1 MFTRRIGIDLGTVN
15 VLVYVKGKGV
25 VINEPSVVAVSIHDN
40 RILAV
45 GNEAKQMLGRTPA
58 TIQVIR
64 PLRDGVIADYLV
76 TEAMLRYFIGKVAGG
91 LRLFKPEVMVCVP
104 AGVTSVEY
112 RAVRDAAEQAGAR
125 RPAYVIPEPL
135 AAAIGAGI
143 PVGEPTGN
151 MVVDIGGGT
160 TDAAVISL
168 YGIVVARSVR
178 VGGNHLDEA
187 IATYIKRR
195 YGLVVGERTAE
206 EVKIKIGSALPSEEQ
221 LAMEVRGRDQVTGMP
236 QTIRITS
243 NEVAQAIVEPL
254 QQIVATVKA
263 VLEATPPELASD
275 VVDRG
280 IVLTGGGSLL
290 RNIDRLIA
298 LETGVPCYVADD
310 PMSCVAVGAGLALEH
325 LDLIKRAMPL
335 DDYSAIAAAS
345 GG

>member
-1 MFTRRIGIDLGTVN
+1 MFTKRIGIDLGTVN

-25 VINEPSVVAVSIHDN
+25 VINEPSVVAVSLHDR
-40 RILAV
+40 RIVAV

-91 LRLFKPEVMVCVP
+91 FRLFKPEVMVCVP

-168 YGIVVARSVR
+168 YGIVVSKSVR

-187 IATYIKRR
+187 IATYIRRR

-206 EVKIKIGSALPSEEQ
+206 EVKIKIGAALPLEEQ
-221 LAMEVRGRDQVTGMP
+221 LVMEVRGRDQVTGMP
-236 QTIRITS
+236 QTIQISS

-254 QQIVATVKA
+254 QQIVAAVKA

-290 RNIDRLIA
+290 RDIDRLISA
-298 LETGVPCYVADD
+298 ETGVPCYVADD
-310 PMSCVAVGAGLALEH
+310 PLSCVAIGAGLALEH
-325 LDLIKRAMPL
+325 LDLIRRAMPL

-345 GG
+345 AG

>member
-15 VLVYVKGKGV
+15 VLVYVKGRGV
-25 VINEPSVVAVSIHDN
+25 VINEPSVVAVSRHDN

-45 GNEAKQMLGRTPA
+45 GNAAKEMLGRTPA

-76 TEAMLRYFIGKVAGG
+76 TEAMLRYFISKVAGG

-168 YGIVVARSVR
+168 YGIVVSRSVR

-187 IATYIKRR
+187 IATYVKRR
-195 YGLVVGERTAE
+195 YGLVIGERTAE
-206 EVKIKIGSALPSEEQ
+206 EVKIKIGSALPLEDQ
-221 LAMEVRGRDQVTGMP
+221 LVMEIRGRDQVTGMP
-236 QTIRITS
+236 QTIKLTT

-254 QQIVATVKA
+254 QQIVAAVKA

-280 IVLTGGGSLL
+280 VVLTGGGSLL

-310 PMSCVAVGAGLALEH
+310 PLSCVAVGAGLALEH
-325 LDLIKRAMPL
+325 LDLIRRAMPL
-335 DDYSAIAAAS
+335 DDYGAIAAS
-345 GG
+345 GGG

>member
-58 TIQVIR
+58 TIRVIR

-76 TEAMLRYFIGKVAGG
+76 TEAMLRYFIGKVTGG

-195 YGLVVGERTAE
+195 YGLVIGERTAE
-206 EVKIKIGSALPSEEQ
+206 EIKIKIGSALPSEEQ

-254 QQIVATVKA
+254 QQIVTTVKA

-290 RNIDRLIA
+290 RNIDRLIT

-310 PMSCVAVGAGLALEH
+310 PLSCVAVGAGLALEH
-325 LDLIKRAMPL
+325 LELIKRAMPL

>member
-76 TEAMLRYFIGKVAGG
+76 TEAMLRYFIGKVTGG

-195 YGLVVGERTAE
+195 YGLVIGERTAE
-206 EVKIKIGSALPSEEQ
+206 EIKIKIGSALPSEEQ

-254 QQIVATVKA
+254 QQIVTTVKA

-290 RNIDRLIA
+290 RNIDRLIT

-310 PMSCVAVGAGLALEH
+310 PLSCVAVGAGLALEH
-325 LDLIKRAMPL
+325 LELIKRAMPL

>member
-76 TEAMLRYFIGKVAGG
+76 TEAMLRYFIGKVTGG

-195 YGLVVGERTAE
+195 YGLVIGERTAE
-206 EVKIKIGSALPSEEQ
+206 EIKIKIGSALPSEEQ

-254 QQIVATVKA
+254 QQIVTTVKA

-280 IVLTGGGSLL
+280 IVLTGGGGLL
-290 RNIDRLIA
+290 RNIDRLIT

-310 PMSCVAVGAGLALEH
+310 PLSCVAVGAGLALEH
-325 LDLIKRAMPL
+325 LELIKRAMPL

>member
-76 TEAMLRYFIGKVAGG
+76 TEAMLRYFIGKVTGG

-195 YGLVVGERTAE
+195 YGLVIGERTAE
-206 EVKIKIGSALPSEEQ
+206 EIKIKIGSALPSEEQ

-254 QQIVATVKA
+254 QQIVTTVKA

-310 PMSCVAVGAGLALEH
+310 PLSCVAVGAGLALEH
-325 LDLIKRAMPL
+325 LELIKRAMPL

>member
-15 VLVYVKGKGV
+15 VLVYVKGRGV
-25 VINEPSVVAVSIHDN
+25 VINEPSVVAVSLHDK
-40 RILAV
+40 RIVAV

-91 LRLFKPEVMVCVP
+91 FRLFKPEVMVCVP

-168 YGIVVARSVR
+168 YGIVVSKSVR

-206 EVKIKIGSALPSEEQ
+206 EVKIKIGSALPRDEQ
-221 LAMEVRGRDQVTGMP
+221 LVMEVRGRDQVTGMP
-236 QTIRITS
+236 QTIQISS
-243 NEVAQAIVEPL
+243 NEVAQAITEPL
-254 QQIVATVKA
+254 QQIVAAVKA

-290 RNIDRLIA
+290 RDIDRLISM
-298 LETGVPCYVADD
+298 ETGVPCYVADD
-310 PMSCVAVGAGLALEH
+310 PLSCVAVGAGLALEH
-325 LDLIKRAMPL
+325 LDLIRRAMPL
-335 DDYSAIAAAS
+335 DDYSAIAASSA
-345 GG
+345 G